1 LPKPYL
7 YLLDKNGVVE
17 FCRFFVKGFE
27 IVFEVVQKLHQ
38 KIGSSSVDD
47 VLPKKKANKP
57 PSNCSPVNPFGYLV
71 SDFYPI
77 VGDVLV
83 QQFNYLVFRLAF
95 DNKVAVLIN
104 PIAQFCSA
112 VVGFPNSYLFG
123 KLHDNK

>member
-1 LPKPYL
+1 
-7 YLLDKNGVVE
+7 
-17 FCRFFVKGFE
+17 VKGFE
-27 IVFEVVQKLHQ
+27 IVFEVFQKLYQ
-38 KIGSSSVDD
+38 KIGSSFVDN

-57 PSNCSPVNPFGYLV
+57 PSNGSPVNPFGYLV

-112 VVGFPNSYLFG
+112 VVGFPNSYFLG
-123 KLHDNK
+123 